1 MCGKRI
7 TEIIRGKRKA
17 LKSNDFK
24 AFFVETV
31 GFEPMTSTL
40 PV

>member
-1 MCGKRI
+1 M
-7 TEIIRGKRKA
+7 TTFRGHSKTKA

-24 AFFVETV
+24 AFVKVETV
-31 GFEPMTSTL
+31 GLGPMTSTL